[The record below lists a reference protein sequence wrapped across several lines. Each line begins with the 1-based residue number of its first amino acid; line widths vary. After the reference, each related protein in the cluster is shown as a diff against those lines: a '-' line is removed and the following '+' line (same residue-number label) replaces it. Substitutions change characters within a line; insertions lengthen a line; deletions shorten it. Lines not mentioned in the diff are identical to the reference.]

1 MKNIFLILLVFLL
14 LGCTNNKELEGYWY
28 GESKYKFDRSPTL
41 IKFKNSTLID
51 FFGVTIDTVNYTRIQ
66 DIIRLQLGEN
76 EVHEFKIKLN
86 KDKLSTFDSQSD
98 SLIINLKKSEK
109 DNFVF
114 DYLNDKSLIIDLPI
128 GRGLKKTFGHQISL
142 NRPLYLTYK
151 DNKLASNFLDTTVIV
166 DSNYYKFL
174 FSQNVPKYIEDR
186 YLNSQKIS
194 LIADKNIKISDFNL
208 LINQLKIVGYSRID
222 YFMNSDSYD
231 KVNLLPFR
239 LRYLTQDEFEKYN
252 TNENPLFPVPPSTLE
267 YLSQIKDTLLIVEVD
282 RNIIKFNDS
291 TFTEDEFKEFLET
304 KISVD
309 SKFHI
314 SYYIT
319 DNSTYQD
326 FINFNDIV
334 LNSYYD
340 LRDGYLISKYGF
352 SFRKNH
358 GIYSKENQ
366 DAQKKYPMRF
376 GRINLEEFDKLNQ
389 DFEK

>member
-1 MKNIFLILLVFLL
+1 MKNLILILLLSLFI
-14 LGCTNNKELEGYWY
+14 GCSNNKELEGYWY
-28 GESKYKFDRSPTL
+28 GESKYEFDRSPTL
-41 IKFKNSTLID
+41 IKFENSTLID
-51 FFGVTIDTVNYTRIQ
+51 FFGPLIDTVNYTRIQ

-76 EVHEFKIKLN
+76 EVREFKIRLN

-98 SLIINLKKSEK
+98 SLIINLKKRKK

-151 DNKLASNFLDTTVIV
+151 DNKLVSNFLDTTVIV

-174 FSQNVPKYIEDR
+174 FSQNVLKYIEDR
-186 YLNSQKIS
+186 YSNTHKIS

-208 LINQLKIVGYSRID
+208 LINQLKIVGYTKID
-222 YFMNSDSYD
+222 YFMNLDSYD

-239 LRYLTQDEFEKYN
+239 LRYLTQDEFDKYN
-252 TNENPLFPVPPSTLE
+252 TDENPLMPVPPSTLE
-267 YLSQIKDTLLIVEVD
+267 YLSQLKDTLLIVEVD
-282 RNIIKFNDS
+282 GNIIKINDS
-291 TFTEDEFKEFLET
+291 TFMGDEFKDFLNT
-304 KISVD
+304 KIS
-309 SKFHI
+309 SGSNFHM

-319 DNSTYQD
+319 DNSTYQN

-334 LNSYYD
+334 FNSYYD
-340 LRDGYLISKYGF
+340 LRDDYLIKKYGLSF
-352 SFRKNH
+352 SENH

-366 DAQKKYPMRF
+366 DALKKYPMRF
-376 GRINLEEFDKLNQ
+376 GRINLEEFDKLSQ
-389 DFEK
+389 YFEK